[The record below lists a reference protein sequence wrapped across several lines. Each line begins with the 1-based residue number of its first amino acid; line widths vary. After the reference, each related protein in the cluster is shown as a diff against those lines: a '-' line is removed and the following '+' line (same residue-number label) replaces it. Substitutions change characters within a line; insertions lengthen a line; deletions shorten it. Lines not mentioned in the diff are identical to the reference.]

1 MSLRSGDEDSDGN
14 PSGRVINLDILVR
27 AISQVEL
34 TNTKKVNGG
43 KDWPIFLCLG
53 YPLYRSLLR
62 VNYTKSTKH

>member
-43 KDWPIFLCLG
+43 KD
-53 YPLYRSLLR
+53 
-62 VNYTKSTKH
+62 